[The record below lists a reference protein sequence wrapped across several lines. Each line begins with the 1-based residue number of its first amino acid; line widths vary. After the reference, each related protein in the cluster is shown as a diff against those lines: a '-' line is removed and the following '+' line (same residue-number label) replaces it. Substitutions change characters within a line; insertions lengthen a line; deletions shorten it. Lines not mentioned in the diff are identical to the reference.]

1 MLLAVRLPRGSL
13 YKVVIF
19 VQLPEDVLCD
29 IFLLLRRCPAKDIE
43 TYLKPLVYVCVYL
56 IVFVT

>member
-1 MLLAVRLPRGSL
+1 MLLAIWLPRGSF
-13 YKVVIF
+13 YKAVIF
-19 VQLPEDVLCD
+19 MQLPEDVLCD

-56 IVFVT
+56 IVLIT